1 MVIAISDCV
10 GGGLGMEEPGFL
22 ADMDNGDMV
31 IFRSAST
38 THFNL
43 DYKGKRASMV
53 FHTDRASKG
62 WVEDSNGW
70 GSCEFFH

>member
-10 GGGLGMEEPGFL
+10 GGGLGLEEPGFL

-31 IFRSAST
+31 IFKSASM

-62 WVEDSNGW
+62 WVKDNNGW
-70 GSCEFFH
+70 RRNTFFH